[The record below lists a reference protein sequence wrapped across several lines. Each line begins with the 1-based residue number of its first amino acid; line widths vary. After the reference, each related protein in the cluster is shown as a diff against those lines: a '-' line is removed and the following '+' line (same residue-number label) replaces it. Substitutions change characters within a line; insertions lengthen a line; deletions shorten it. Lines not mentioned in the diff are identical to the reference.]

1 MPGTVQRAR
10 YSLFRSV
17 LTSALFSDQIGLA
30 WGPASLSPPRCVTL
44 DKAADFSVPPGPGV
58 RMEDLMCAK
67 CSVQQPGALPSR
79 HCYSPKRLNYSLNV
93 SVPFIFAGDE
103 MILGQGGC
111 WESLSCRKKALSW
124 AWRGGG
130 GRASHPVS
138 VGNPPPTRT
147 ALVPSCLVWNMM
159 SRGVLSS
166 VFFFNTD
173 KV

>member
-1 MPGTVQRAR
+1 
-10 YSLFRSV
+10 
-17 LTSALFSDQIGLA
+17 
-30 WGPASLSPPRCVTL
+30 
-44 DKAADFSVPPGPGV
+44 
-58 RMEDLMCAK
+58 MCAK

-130 GRASHPVS
+130 WGGFSPCFCREPTSHKDRSGPLLS
-138 VGNPPPTRT
+138 GLEYDEP
-147 ALVPSCLVWNMM
+147 
-159 SRGVLSS
+159 RGPEFSL
-166 VFFFNTD
+166 FLQHR
-173 KV
+173 